1 MDSSI
6 ETEEQWPTYFQWLAE
21 TGEKL
26 AQVFKPLIKGLA

>member
-1 MDSSI
+1 MNHP
-6 ETEEQWPTYFQWLAE
+6 TPAQEEITGASQWFAE